1 MLPRSNT
8 LFHFTKNLD
17 VLKSVLLNGFW
28 PRYCLEDIAWQTLE
42 KDFVAYPM
50 VCFCDIPMSRITEH
64 VKFYG
69 SFGLG
74 LTKEWGI
81 KNNLNP
87 VIYFSGSNPLHQSI
101 RHLTELASTVE
112 DQKKKKAG
120 LKEIRNI
127 LAYSKPI
134 SGRMIL
140 RGEPVNKDFYQESEW
155 RFVPQHEKI
164 NDFLHEASHNN
175 ETKLTNANK
184 KTRDNCMLKFCPGD
198 IRYIFVPTD
207 SDIPEV
213 MNFLQTELGDVP
225 SAELKV
231 LMSRVTS
238 LQSVTL
244 DA

>member
-1 MLPRSNT
+1 MLPRSST
-8 LFHFTKNLD
+8 LFHFTKNVD

-28 PRYCLEDIAWQTLE
+28 PRYCLEDIAWQTLKKE
-42 KDFVAYPM
+42 FIAYPM
-50 VCFCDIPMSRITEH
+50 VCFCDIPISRITEH

-74 LTKEWGI
+74 LTKEWGV

-101 RHLTELASTVE
+101 RHLTRLASTADDE
-112 DQKKKKAG
+112 KKKKAG

-127 LAYSKPI
+127 LAYSKPV

-155 RFVPQHEKI
+155 RFVPQHKKI
-164 NDFLHEASHNN
+164 SDFLHETTYNN
-175 ETKLTNANK
+175 DKTLSNANK
-184 KTRDNCMLKFCPGD
+184 KTQENCMLKFSPVD
-198 IRYIFVPTD
+198 VRYIFVPTD
-207 SDIPEV
+207 GDIPGV
-213 MNFLQTELGDVP
+213 IDFLQTELGDVP
-225 SAELKV
+225 IPDLRV

>member
-1 MLPRSNT
+1 MLPRSST

-17 VLKSVLLNGFW
+17 ILKSVLLEGFW
-28 PRYCLEDIAWQTLE
+28 PRYCLEDIAWQTLNKE
-42 KDFVAYPM
+42 FVAYPM
-50 VCFCDIPMSRITEH
+50 VCFCDIPISRIAEH

-81 KNNLNP
+81 RNHLNP
-87 VIYFSGSNPLHQSI
+87 VIYFSGSNPLHRSI
-101 RHLTELASTVE
+101 RNLTKLASTTE
-112 DQKKKKAG
+112 DEKKKKAG
-120 LKEIRNI
+120 LKEVRNI
-127 LAYSKPI
+127 LAYSKPV

-155 RFVPQHEKI
+155 RFVPQHKKI
-164 NDFLHEASHNN
+164 SDFLHETTYNN
-175 ETKLTNANK
+175 EKILNNANR
-184 KTRDNCMLKFCPGD
+184 KTQENCMLKFSPVD
-198 IRYIFVPTD
+198 VRYIFVPTD
-207 SDIPEV
+207 DDIPGV
-213 MNFLQTELGDVP
+213 IDFLQTELTDIP
-225 SAELKV
+225 IADLRV

>member
-17 VLKSVLLNGFW
+17 ILKSVLLNGFW
-28 PRYCLEDIAWQTLE
+28 PRYCLEDIAWQTLD

-74 LTKEWGI
+74 LTKDWGI

-101 RHLTELASTVE
+101 RHLTNLAASIE
-112 DQKKKKAG
+112 DEKKQKAG

-127 LAYSKPI
+127 LAYSKPVTGI
-134 SGRMIL
+134 MML
-140 RGEPVNKDFYQESEW
+140 RGDRVNKDFYQESEW
-155 RFVPQHEKI
+155 RFVPQHKNI
-164 NDFLHEASHNN
+164 SDFLHESTHNE
-175 ETKLTNANK
+175 ETRLAEANR
-184 KTRDNCMLKFCPGD
+184 KTQENCMLKFSPND
-198 IRYIFVPTD
+198 VRYIFVPTD
-207 SDIPEV
+207 TDIPGV
-213 MNFLQTELGDVP
+213 MNFLQAELVDVP
-225 SAELKV
+225 NAQLKV

-238 LQSVTL
+238 LESVTR
-244 DA
+244 DV